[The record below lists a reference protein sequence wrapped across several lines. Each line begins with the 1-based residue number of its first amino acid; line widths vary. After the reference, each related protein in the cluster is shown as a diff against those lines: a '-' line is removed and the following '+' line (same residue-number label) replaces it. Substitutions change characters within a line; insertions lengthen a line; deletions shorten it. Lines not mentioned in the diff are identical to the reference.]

1 MVLDSMPAGQPW
13 LFAPLLWR
21 TALRQAEALNLEWR
35 DLQFAGTQPSVTV
48 RNGKG
53 GRFRV
58 VPAHPELVDAF
69 RSVPHRSAADKV
81 FTGRGGKSLSP
92 RTAARWIAE
101 GITKAG
107 LQAVATGTGVK
118 GPASHSLRHSCA
130 RHWLQSGL
138 NVNAVSAWLGHSSP
152 TITLNTYL
160 VLAPDTLGDISP
172 NPPMDGARIAE
183 GGEEVT
189 DATVRARIRVDWRLA
204 GGLQSVGAI
213 GGADSGLRWL
223 W

>member
-1 MVLDSMPAGQPW
+1 MPTRGLPHYWTADQVKIILDAMPAGQPW
-13 LFAPLLWR
+13 LFGLLLWR

-35 DLQFAGTQPSVTV
+35 DLQFAGAQPSVTV

-53 GRFRV
+53 GRYRV

-69 RSVPHRSAADKV
+69 RSVPHRSPGEKV
-81 FTGRGGKSLSP
+81 FRGRAGNPLSP
-92 RTAARWIAE
+92 RTAARWISE

-107 LQAVATGTGVK
+107 LQEVATGTGVK

-152 TITLNTYL
+152 TLTLDTYL
-160 VLAPDTLGDISP
+160 VLAPETLGDIS
-172 NPPMDGARIAE
+172 
-183 GGEEVT
+183 EVT
-189 DATVRARIRVDWRLA
+189 
-204 GGLQSVGAI
+204 
-213 GGADSGLRWL
+213 
-223 W
+223 

>member
-1 MVLDSMPAGQPW
+1 MATRGLPHYWTPDQVKMILDAMPAGQPW
-13 LFAPLLWR
+13 LLALLLWR

-35 DLQFAGTQPSVTV
+35 DLQFASTQPSITV

-69 RSVPHRSAADKV
+69 RSVPHRSPADKV
-81 FTGRGGKSLSP
+81 VTGRGGKPLSP
-92 RTAARWIAE
+92 RSAARWIAE
-101 GITKAG
+101 GIAKAG
-107 LQAVATGTGVK
+107 LQAAATGTGVK

-152 TITLNTYL
+152 TVTLNTYL
-160 VLAPDTLGDISP
+160 VLAPDTLGDIS
-172 NPPMDGARIAE
+172 
-183 GGEEVT
+183 EVP
-189 DATVRARIRVDWRLA
+189 
-204 GGLQSVGAI
+204 
-213 GGADSGLRWL
+213 
-223 W
+223 

>member
-1 MVLDSMPAGQPW
+1 MILDAMPAGQPW
-13 LFAPLLWR
+13 LFALLLWR
-21 TALRQAEALNLEWR
+21 TAFRQAEALNLEWC

-69 RSVPHRSAADKV
+69 RSVPHAK
-81 FTGRGGKSLSP
+81 G
-92 RTAARWIAE
+92 
-101 GITKAG
+101 G
-107 LQAVATGTGVK
+107 LQAAATGTGVK

-152 TITLNTYL
+152 TVTLNTYL
-160 VLAPDTLGDISP
+160 VLAPDTLGDIS
-172 NPPMDGARIAE
+172 
-183 GGEEVT
+183 EVP
-189 DATVRARIRVDWRLA
+189 
-204 GGLQSVGAI
+204 
-213 GGADSGLRWL
+213 
-223 W
+223 